1 MINWGTI
8 IISVV
13 SFLLGLVSNLF
24 VQWWAD
30 RKRLNRINGA
40 LKLHL
45 KDIILKECPFL
56 RSEFD
61 RIIVN
66 IQSLSRTEMGFKSFK
81 TFDGEIYKANNPSD
95 YYQIYGSD
103 HNKFDK
109 LVSIYAIISF
119 LKDNMPFKLHKNY
132 LKEVSENL
140 HDTINQGIS
149 INQLFKESPF
159 LDGLRSNYIAAC
171 SGLINEID
179 TLTQLIKEFIE
190 QL

>member
-1 MINWGTI
+1 M
-8 IISVV
+8 
-13 SFLLGLVSNLF
+13 
-24 VQWWAD
+24 
-30 RKRLNRINGA
+30 
-40 LKLHL
+40 
-45 KDIILKECPFL
+45 